1 MLTVI
6 QRSTSLKAK
15 KSPPTS
21 PRRKKIVRFADT
33 LGLDLAA
40 VKTIM
45 QEDLPLIP
53 DSAFVNLNVPKEL
66 LPIRDEKV
74 TTCRESA
81 AFTNSPLSQRKN
93 HLNSLYARDPS
104 ITGAKPPFSPFAYQY
119 PASPIRNTSSLN
131 KHRHHRPIH
140 DRLANSLNRLHLDS
154 DEEDDLMLDD
164 HLLFDSTATVSPLSS
179 IYAAGNLEVKSM
191 LSNKDSDE
199 SQKILQTQKRQ
210 EVLSKSMPPWL
221 ALYQS
226 NHTATLI
233 PEFIEPFIQMNFI
246 DRVRAQKVCLE
257 NCYISPTVSSPGTI
271 CNNAP
276 SSPPASPLSP
286 TTNHSPT
293 APLSSGSAVAVTIC
307 IRVVNL
313 SFEKEVYCRFT
324 CNNWAT
330 WSESKASYIP
340 SSSDH
345 WSDRF
350 TATFTLSNLNAG
362 QKVQFAIRYRCGT
375 TEEYWDNNNGQNY
388 SLMYR
393 I

>member
-1 MLTVI
+1 MLTVM
-6 QRSTSLKAK
+6 QRSTSLKTQ

-81 AFTNSPLSQRKN
+81 AITDSPLSQRKN
-93 HLNSLYARDPS
+93 LHLNSLHASDPS
-104 ITGAKPPFSPFAYQY
+104 ITGAKSPFSSFAYPY
-119 PASPIRNTSSLN
+119 PPIRNTSSLN
-131 KHRHHRPIH
+131 KHRHHRPVH
-140 DRLANSLNRLHLDS
+140 ERLANSLNRLHLDS
-154 DEEDDLMLDD
+154 DEEDDLMLHD
-164 HLLFDSTATVSPLSS
+164 HLVFDSTATASPVSS
-179 IYAAGNLEVKSM
+179 NLEVKSM
-191 LSNKDSDE
+191 LSKKDSDE
-199 SQKILQTQKRQ
+199 SQRILQTQKRQ

-257 NCYISPTVSSPGTI
+257 NCYISPTVSSPGAT
-271 CNNAP
+271 CNNPP

-286 TTNHSPT
+286 TNHSPT
-293 APLSSGSAVAVTIC
+293 VPLSPGSAVAVTIC

-330 WSESKASYIP
+330 WSECRASYIP

-350 TATFTLSNLNAG
+350 TASFSLSNLNAG

>member
-1 MLTVI
+1 L
-6 QRSTSLKAK
+6 
-15 KSPPTS
+15 
-21 PRRKKIVRFADT
+21 
-33 LGLDLAA
+33 
-40 VKTIM
+40 
-45 QEDLPLIP
+45 
-53 DSAFVNLNVPKEL
+53 
-66 LPIRDEKV
+66 
-74 TTCRESA
+74 C
-81 AFTNSPLSQRKN
+81 
-93 HLNSLYARDPS
+93 
-104 ITGAKPPFSPFAYQY
+104 
-119 PASPIRNTSSLN
+119 
-131 KHRHHRPIH
+131 
-140 DRLANSLNRLHLDS
+140 
-154 DEEDDLMLDD
+154 
-164 HLLFDSTATVSPLSS
+164 DSTGTGTVLSF
-179 IYAAGNLEVKSM
+179 YTVGNLPVKSM
-191 LSNKDSDE
+191 LNKKDSDE